1 MVRTPKGDASK
12 AAFEEAARRVMAR
25 VGYLNARVNDIAAE
39 AGRSPGLFY
48 VYFESKE
55 ALLAE
60 MAADFSEDLQ
70 DRVVASYRSE
80 PDPVLALRQAIA
92 VFWRIYGERLPE
104 IVGVFQA
111 AMVMPHFAER
121 WQEIHREGTALV
133 ARGIRQSQAHG
144 WAPGMDPEL
153 MASALTSMIEQ
164 FCFVWQYPG
173 SGLAQPQLDEDAA
186 VETLWQIWA
195 HAIYWKERATSDAP
209 VEQPRSIPAQLDMTP
224 TRP

>member
-1 MVRTPKGDASK
+1 VVRTPKGDASK
-12 AAFEEAARRVMAR
+12 AAFEEAARTVMAK

-48 VYFESKE
+48 VYFDSKE

-60 MAADFSEDLQ
+60 LAADFSEDLQ
-70 DRVVASYRSE
+70 ARVIDTYRSE
-80 PDPVLALRQAIA
+80 PDPVLALRKAIA
-92 VFWRIYGERLPE
+92 AFWRIYRERITE

-111 AMVMPHFAER
+111 AMVMPHFAAK
-121 WQEIHREGTALV
+121 WQEIHQEGTALV
-133 ARGIRQSQAHG
+133 ARGIRQSQAQG
-144 WAPGMDPEL
+144 WAPGLDPDL

-173 SGLAQPQLDEDAA
+173 SGLSQDPPDEEVA

-195 HAIYWKERATSDAP
+195 HAIFWKEPAVGDVMRDGGDARDVP
-209 VEQPRSIPAQLDMTP
+209 PEP
-224 TRP
+224 

>member
-12 AAFEEAARRVMAR
+12 AAFEEAARKVMAR

-70 DRVVASYRSE
+70 ARVIATFRSE

-111 AMVMPHFAER
+111 SMVMPHFAEK

-133 ARGIRQSQAHG
+133 ARGIRQSQARG

-173 SGLAQPQLDEDAA
+173 SGLPQPQLDEEAA

-195 HAIYWKERATSDAP
+195 HAIYWMEPATADAALA
-209 VEQPRSIPAQLDMTP
+209 PRGAPQALIESTS

>member
-12 AAFEEAARRVMAR
+12 AAFEEAARTVMAR

-60 MAADFSEDLQ
+60 LAANFSEDLQ
-70 DRVVASYRSE
+70 ARVIDTYRSE

-92 VFWRIYGERLPE
+92 AFWRIYRERLPE

-111 AMVMPHFAER
+111 AMVMPHFAAK
-121 WQEIHREGTALV
+121 WQEIHQEGTALV
-133 ARGIRQSQAHG
+133 ARGIRQSQARG
-144 WAPGMDPEL
+144 WAPGLDPDL

-173 SGLAQPQLDEDAA
+173 SGLSQDPPDEEVA

-195 HAIYWKERATSDAP
+195 HAIYWKEPAMGDAMREAGDARDVAP
-209 VEQPRSIPAQLDMTP
+209 EP
-224 TRP
+224 